1 MTLNFVCGDE
11 NKCIIN
17 LPSRSRSFWSSFVQS
32 WDFQKWLVVM
42 TPITRNCIP
51 FSFTYRYLS
60 WKHEIIDLIC
70 FWFVWTGM
78 LLVTYH
84 HKRCLMGSTLIPCK
98 GKLQV
103 GPCHCN
109 VHSFVCMD
117 SVAGYLN
124 VCFGVDN
131 CCTSF
136 AALKCNYYH
145 SLMRIGNNWLCLSVC
160 IYVYAITFEVLLK
173 LGALFWI

>member
-1 MTLNFVCGDE
+1 
-11 NKCIIN
+11 
-17 LPSRSRSFWSSFVQS
+17 
-32 WDFQKWLVVM
+32 
-42 TPITRNCIP
+42 
-51 FSFTYRYLS
+51 
-60 WKHEIIDLIC
+60 
-70 FWFVWTGM
+70 M
-78 LLVTYH
+78 LLVTYY
-84 HKRCLMGSTLIPCK
+84 HKPCLMGSTLIPCK

-160 IYVYAITFEVLLK
+160 IYVVILRATRPPPPPIFIITTCSRHGGCINYLILLNQSQFVT
-173 LGALFWI
+173 LAHANGSPHGCHLHRP